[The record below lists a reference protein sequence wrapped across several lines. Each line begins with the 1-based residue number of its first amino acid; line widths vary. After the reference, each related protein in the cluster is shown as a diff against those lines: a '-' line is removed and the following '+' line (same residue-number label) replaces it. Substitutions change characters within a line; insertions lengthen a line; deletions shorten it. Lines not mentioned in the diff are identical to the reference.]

1 MKIRR
6 ASPADADALLAIYR
20 PIVENTTISFELVPP
35 TEQAFADRIAATLSR
50 HEWLVGEVRG
60 VICGYAY
67 ATPHRPR
74 EAYQHAV
81 ETSVYVHPEHYGN
94 GFGKQLY
101 QALFP
106 ALDALGFHNAYA
118 GIALPNPASIAL
130 HQAVGFEPVGVFR
143 EIGYKQD
150 AWHDVSWWQ
159 RSVASIVREAPAM
172 TIDP

>member
-1 MKIRR
+1 MNIRR
-6 ASPADADALLAIYR
+6 ATPADAAALLVIYR
-20 PIVENTTISFELVPP
+20 PIVENTNISFELTPP
-35 TEQAFADRIAATLSR
+35 TEQAFAERIAAALKR
-50 HEWLVGEVRG
+50 HEWLVGEVHG

-67 ATPHRPR
+67 ATPHRTR
-74 EAYQHAV
+74 EAYQYAV

-118 GIALPNPASIAL
+118 GITLPNPASIAL

-159 RSVASIVREAPAM
+159 RSVTGADPNAPAKA
-172 TIDP
+172 TGP